1 MRVVEAGSTF
11 LPALFCIRKLGF
23 TVRTG
28 DGICVATKDD
38 LTCEA
43 RSWESLLGVITMVSL
58 RGADWAK
65 WTPEDYVYNTERR
78 S

>member
-1 MRVVEAGSTF
+1 MRVVEAEGTYH
-11 LPALFCIRKLGF
+11 PALSCIKKLGF

-28 DGICVATKDD
+28 DGIRIATKDN

-58 RGADWAK
+58 RGADWSNL
-65 WTPEDYVYNTERR
+65 TPEDCICGTERE